1 MSDETVPTPGRPA
14 WVLWTGAGVLVV
26 AVVLAVVLLVRGS
39 GDEAA
44 GAPSPSAS
52 STASDASPST
62 SASAAP
68 SSSSSS
74 EPQPSTTEPGDA
86 QAQPGMPG
94 ATPGPDGR
102 PTAPPVALDAQAQPA
117 DGVTAHLVSIEPVT
131 GEATLPGEVGGPSLR
146 FTVSVANRSGPAL
159 DLSAAVVNAYSGDA
173 LSPATPLLKPG
184 GQPFP
189 GEVAAGGSV
198 TGVFVFNVPPAE
210 RGHVR
215 LEVDLAPDLTVVLFE
230 GSVPQ

>member
-1 MSDETVPTPGRPA
+1 V
-14 WVLWTGAGVLVV
+14 
-26 AVVLAVVLLVRGS
+26 
-39 GDEAA
+39 
-44 GAPSPSAS
+44 
-52 STASDASPST
+52 SDASPSS
-62 SASAAP
+62 SAVP
-68 SSSSSS
+68 SPS
-74 EPQPSTTEPGDA
+74 EPQPSVTAEPGDDA

-102 PTAPPVALDAQAQPA
+102 PTAPPVALDAPAQPA
-117 DGVTAHLVSIEPVT
+117 DGVTAQLVSIEPVT

>member
-39 GDEAA
+39 GDDAA
-44 GAPSPSAS
+44 GAASPSAS
-52 STASDASPST
+52 SSAASASPTASTAP
-62 SASAAP
+62 SASAEPEP
-68 SSSSSS
+68 SA
-74 EPQPSTTEPGDA
+74 TAEPGDG
-86 QAQPGMPG
+86 QAQPGVPG

-102 PTAPPVALDAQAQPA
+102 PTAAPVALDAPAQPA
-117 DGVTAHLVSIEPVT
+117 DGVTTQLVSIEPVT

-146 FTVSVANRSGPAL
+146 FTVSVVNRSGPAL
-159 DLSAAVVNAYSGDA
+159 DLSAAVVNAYTGDA
-173 LSPATPLLKPG
+173 LAPATPLLKPG
-184 GQPFP
+184 GRPFP
-189 GEVAAGGSV
+189 GQVAAGGSV
-198 TGVFVFNVPPAE
+198 TGVFVFNVPEAE

-215 LEVDLAPDLTVVLFE
+215 LEVDLGPDLTVVLFE